1 MGRAERRKQEK
12 TFRRK
17 LTDDQFNVLMARTNN
32 TAVQCEVEKQI
43 KFYQELW
50 SRHIVQAFKEH
61 GISDMKGKLIL
72 DTIEVNMIREM
83 EIKRQE
89 KELNK

>member
-1 MGRAERRKQEK
+1 MGRAERRKQQK

-50 SRHIVQAFKEH
+50 SRHMVQAFKEH
-61 GISDMKGKLIL
+61 GLSDIKAKMVL
-72 DTIEVNMIREM
+72 DTIQVNMAREL
-83 EIKRQE
+83 ETKRN
-89 KELNK
+89 NK